1 MIREVVMKKKLV
13 AMILAAAVGITA
25 VQAMRYDTVAAD
37 RVEEVTAE
45 DAGDTEPQDDAAIEE
60 VIDEDY
66 DVSSVAVNAANFPD
80 ENFRSYVSSNFDTDS
95 NGYLSTAE
103 ISNAK
108 QIELNGYMDRDPLA
122 AAVSDLT
129 GIEFLTSLEYLVCG
143 WNHVTELNLANNTML
158 RNVSIYGTDITN
170 LDLSNNP
177 RVTNVAAGES
187 SLESINISNCPNL
200 ASINLTW
207 CPLETLDIRNCPML
221 VDAVENGERVSW
233 DGYNIAYCFFTDE
246 GYIDLGRGNI
256 MSRPTLKIISSSGVY
271 GGVAMY
277 RLYNPNSGEH
287 FYTSSEAERIN
298 LLNAGW
304 NDEGVGWIA
313 PRSSNTPV
321 YRLYNQYGGEHHYT
335 TNLSERNHL
344 ISLGWNDEGIGWYS
358 DDDNTVPLYR
368 QYNPNAFANNHN
380 YTTSRSENNWLVS
393 LGWQAEGIGWYGY
406 VEKPLY
412 Y

>member
-1 MIREVVMKKKLV
+1 MKKKIV
-13 AMILAAAVGITA
+13 AIALAMTICLTA
-25 VQAMRYDTVAAD
+25 MQTLRYEPVLAD
-37 RVEEVTAE
+37 RIEEVTGE
-45 DAGDTEPQDDAAIEE
+45 DAGETDPETQTVEE

-66 DVSSVAVNAANFPD
+66 DASSVAINSTNFPD

-108 QIELNGYMDRDPLA
+108 RIELNGYMDMDPLA

-129 GIEFLTSLEYLVCG
+129 GIEFLTSLEYLECC
-143 WNHVTELNLANNTML
+143 WNHVTSLDLANNTML
-158 RNVSIYGTDITN
+158 EGVNISGTGITT

-177 RVTNVAAGES
+177 LVTSIAAGES
-187 SLESINISNCPNL
+187 CLESINISNCPNL
-200 ASINLTW
+200 TFINLKW
-207 CPLETLDIRNCPML
+207 CRIETLDIRNCPVL
-221 VDAVENGERVSW
+221 VDAVENGRR
-233 DGYNIAYCFFTDE
+233 IATIDAVHYCFFTDD
-246 GYIDLGRGNI
+246 GYIDGDRGEI
-256 MSRPTLKIISSSGVY
+256 MSLPTLKIISSSGVY

-287 FYTSSEAERIN
+287 FYTSSEAERTN
-298 LLNAGW
+298 LMIAGW

-335 TNLSERNHL
+335 TNLNERDHL

-393 LGWQAEGIGWYGY
+393 LGWRAEGIGWYGTGRGS
-406 VEKPLY
+406 
-412 Y
+412 

>member
-1 MIREVVMKKKLV
+1 MKKKLV
-13 AMILAAAVGITA
+13 AMALAAAVGITA
-25 VQAMRYDTVAAD
+25 VQAMRYDTVVAD

-45 DAGDTEPQDDAAIEE
+45 DDGNTVPQDDAAIGE

-108 QIELNGYMDRDPLA
+108 RIELNGYMDMDPLA

-129 GIEFLTSLEYLVCG
+129 GIEYFTSLEDLECG

-158 RNVSIYGTDITN
+158 RDVSIYGTGITN

-177 RVTNVAAGES
+177 RVTNVAAGSS
-187 SLESINISNCPNL
+187 SLRSLNISNCHD
-200 ASINLTW
+200 LTGVFVQE
-207 CPLETLDIRNCPML
+207 CPLETLDIRNCPAL
-221 VDAVENGERVSW
+221 VDVVENGERKASG
-233 DGYNIAYCFFTDE
+233 DGYNIEYCFFTDD
-246 GYIDLGRGNI
+246 GYIDGDRGDI
-256 MSRPTLKIISSSGVY
+256 MSLPTLKIISSSGVY

-287 FYTSSEAERIN
+287 FYTSSEAERTN
-298 LLNAGW
+298 LMIAGW

-406 VEKPLY
+406 VEKPLLFN
-412 Y
+412 

>member
-1 MIREVVMKKKLV
+1 MKKKIIAL
-13 AMILAAAVGITA
+13 ALAAAVGITA
-25 VQAMRYDTVAAD
+25 VQAMRYDTVVAD

-45 DAGDTEPQDDAAIEE
+45 DDGNTVPQDDAAIEE

-66 DVSSVAVNAANFPD
+66 DASQVAINAANFPD

-129 GIEFLTSLEYLVCG
+129 GIEFLTSLEYLECG

-158 RNVSIYGTDITN
+158 RDVSIYGTGITN

-187 SLESINISNCPNL
+187 SLRSLNISNCHD
-200 ASINLTW
+200 LTGVFVQE
-207 CPLETLDIRNCPML
+207 CPLETLDIRNCPAL
-221 VDAVENGERVSW
+221 VDVVENGERKVG
-233 DGYNIAYCFFTDE
+233 DGYNIEYCFFTDE
-246 GYIDLGRGNI
+246 GYIDGNRGYI
-256 MSRPTLKIISSSGVY
+256 MSLPTLKIISSSGVH

-287 FYTSSEAERIN
+287 FYTSSEAERAN
-298 LLNAGW
+298 LMVAGW
-304 NDEGVGWIA
+304 NYEGVGWIA
-313 PRSSNTPV
+313 PLSSNTPV

-335 TNLSERNHL
+335 TSLSERNHL

-358 DDDNTVPLYR
+358 DDDQTVPLYR

-406 VEKPLY
+406 VEKPQY
-412 Y
+412 F